1 MSVPNTMRIGP
12 LIPTI
17 LIKKRYL
24 TFYIVIIWL
33 SFIPLFLELW
43 LYWQAL
49 WNWFGT
55 WPFHFYVFLS
65 LLIIPMYVTLVFS
78 ATFIAKVFHL
88 IVNKIH
94 KPRTG
99 TFLRHPSDKDFR
111 YWCIRNV
118 IKRWPFWLSHRFP
131 FPFMNNFVFKIF
143 GVKTRLSN
151 SLFEGWVDTEFIEFG
166 RNVVVGQGSMVQS
179 SVIIGNLLIVRKTV
193 IDDEVR
199 IGSHAIVM
207 PGTHIKKRSVLASNS
222 VTTVNQV
229 LDEGFIYVGVP
240 AKILKRN
247 YFFEDGLQDKL
258 GQVEDVEALR
268 EKYEEMYLKRV
279 DEKHSFRER
288 RELKKKTK
296 AQEQYMYG
304 VKLEE
309 GDEDDT
315 YDDTFTI

>member
-1 MSVPNTMRIGP
+1 
-12 LIPTI
+12 
-17 LIKKRYL
+17 
-24 TFYIVIIWL
+24 
-33 SFIPLFLELW
+33 
-43 LYWQAL
+43 
-49 WNWFGT
+49 
-55 WPFHFYVFLS
+55 
-65 LLIIPMYVTLVFS
+65 
-78 ATFIAKVFHL
+78 
-88 IVNKIH
+88 
-94 KPRTG
+94 
-99 TFLRHPSDKDFR
+99 
-111 YWCIRNV
+111 
-118 IKRWPFWLSHRFP
+118 
-131 FPFMNNFVFKIF
+131 MNNFVFKIF